1 MTKICVAQEDLFA
14 LIAYGGGG
22 SMGRPMPCLPHTVPT
37 CVMAN
42 PSETSIISEQP
53 FSRISTSLLSRRA
66 KPLTGQ
72 LELIFSVAAL
82 HPFGQP
88 QHPGAPQSSAF
99 APGQPTPPIDA
110 FPPPT
115 IAELIEQLRRH
126 PTLAPRR
133 LRDMVSALRTICR
146 WADLRPD
153 LVPATATQIRIIFTG
168 SSPATAC
175 ISKARWHN
183 LRSLALDALR
193 HAGWPAIKGQTRQ
206 PLSPAWDAL
215 RDRLPNAQSQAG
227 LSRFMSYCSA
237 RQIDP
242 PQVTETTFSNFG
254 ETLRSE
260 ILGKEPAQLFRTT
273 CLRWNA
279 AVAEIE
285 GWPPTAATVPNRSRR
300 YAFDLTV
307 FPDEF
312 QADVAAFLACTGN
325 QDPFA
330 EDYAPSVKPSTI
342 AMRRKQI
349 AQMATALAKSGIELE
364 AINQLATLVES
375 ANAKSIL
382 RFLRDRRGKTF
393 TYLHQQALLLKT
405 IARYW
410 VKAPQAQ
417 IETISR
423 VAQNL
428 AVKRRAMTPKNSRRL
443 RQFDIEA
450 NLRALLDLPDR
461 VLAEVRPDTKTDAR
475 RVMLALAV
483 GLLTV
488 TAMRIDNLAGLEPD
502 RHLVRSGG
510 AGATTMLLIIPAE
523 EIKTN
528 KPIEAEL
535 SPAME
540 RLLTTYQRDYLPL
553 LAVKPGGGLFLSRNG
568 ERCRANSLGIMVS
581 RFIKR
586 EIGLEV
592 NPHLFRHLAAKLV
605 LKDDPANIETARQLL
620 GHSSTTTTEQAY
632 TDLRTAPAYELYG
645 RIVSERRD
653 GAAQ

>member
-1 MTKICVAQEDLFA
+1 MVVNAQQRQPLAARFGFTDVSSSDGQAFLTAGRGEASGTHNARHGHGREPSALFYTHVSSRHAPFHTASIPPSGEAAYVIDGLLYHEADLSIAVHHTDGGGVSDHVFA
-14 LIAYGGGG
+14 LAHPGLPFRPAHPQPRGAQTLRLRSCLDLARSGTVRRRALG
-22 SMGRPMPCLPHTVPT
+22 RKADHGTMGRRAPAGGLGAHGHGQ
-37 CVMAN
+37 CV
-42 PSETSIISEQP
+42 
-53 FSRISTSLLSRRA
+53 
-66 KPLTGQ
+66 
-72 LELIFSVAAL
+72 V
-82 HPFGQP
+82 
-88 QHPGAPQSSAF
+88 
-99 APGQPTPPIDA
+99 DA
-110 FPPPT
+110 
-115 IAELIEQLRRH
+115 Q
-126 PTLAPRR
+126 APRCLSPAER
-133 LRDMVSALRTICR
+133 IGAR
-146 WADLRPD
+146 D

-215 RDRLPNAQSQAG
+215 RDRLPNAQSRAG

-254 ETLRSE
+254 ETLPSE

-510 AGATTMLLIIPAE
+510 AGATTMLLIIPPKRLKQ
-523 EIKTN
+523 ISQLR
-528 KPIEAEL
+528 PSYRL
-535 SPAME
+535 PWSGFSP
-540 RLLTTYQRDYLPL
+540 RISGTIYRCWPSNR
-553 LAVKPGGGLFLSRNG
+553 VVGCSSR
-568 ERCRANSLGIMVS
+568 AMVS
-581 RFIKR
+581 AA
-586 EIGLEV
+586 GQTASASW
-592 NPHLFRHLAAKLV
+592 LAASSSAKL
-605 LKDDPANIETARQLL
+605 A
-620 GHSSTTTTEQAY
+620 
-632 TDLRTAPAYELYG
+632 LR
-645 RIVSERRD
+645 
-653 GAAQ
+653 